1 MEKINPK
8 TGIYPGCSLEG
19 TAASFEISLEKVL
32 NALDVDF
39 SVMKDWNCCG
49 ATSAHAM
56 DHSLY
61 LALTTR
67 TLDRAEKQGY
77 ENLIA
82 PCAACY
88 NRLAN
93 ANMKLTSGDD
103 LRTQV
108 NEETGLDYHGTVRV
122 VNVLDYLLNTVGL
135 EKIAQAVVRPLDDL
149 KIVCYYGCLNTRVPR
164 YESFDDVENP
174 TSMDR
179 ILRAVG
185 AVTSDWS
192 YKTDCCGASLFVT
205 AEKVATRLSSKI
217 LKDAV
222 ARGADCI
229 AVACPMCQNNLDTLQ
244 KDMIAEYGIPKPMP
258 ILFVTQLMGL
268 AFGMSGK
275 EMKLNHSFI
284 PFALPEKI

>member
-19 TAASFEISLEKVL
+19 TGASFEISLEKVL
-32 NALDVDF
+32 NALGAEF
-39 SVMKDWNCCG
+39 SVMEDWNCCG
-49 ATSAHAM
+49 ATSAHAL
-56 DHSLY
+56 DHTLY
-61 LALTTR
+61 LALAAR
-67 TLDRAEKQGY
+67 NLDRAEKQVY
-77 ENLIA
+77 DNLIA
-82 PCAACY
+82 PCAACF
-88 NRLAN
+88 NRLAY
-93 ANMKLTSGDD
+93 ANMKLSSDED
-103 LRTQV
+103 LRTHL

-122 VNVLDYLLNTVGL
+122 VNVLEYLLNTVGL
-135 EKIAQAVVRPLDDL
+135 EKITQQVVRPLTDL
-149 KIVCYYGCLNTRVPR
+149 KVLCYYGCLNTRIPR

-179 ILRAVG
+179 ILHAVG

-192 YKTDCCGASLFVT
+192 YKTECCGASLFVT
-205 AEKVATRLSSKI
+205 AEKVATKLSSKI

-222 ARGADCI
+222 ARDADCI
-229 AVACPMCQNNLDTLQ
+229 AVSCPMCQNNLDTPQ
-244 KDMIAEYGIPKPMP
+244 KDMISEYGIPKPMP

-275 EMKLNHSFI
+275 EIKLNHSFI